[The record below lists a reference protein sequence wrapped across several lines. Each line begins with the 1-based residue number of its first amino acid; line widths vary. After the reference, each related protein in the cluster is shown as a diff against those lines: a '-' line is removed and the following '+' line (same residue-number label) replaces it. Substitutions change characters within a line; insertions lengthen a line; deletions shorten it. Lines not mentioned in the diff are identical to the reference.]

1 MGIFVEGSLVCD
13 PRVGK
18 NGPAGDL
25 KGDLDSRLPGG
36 LIGQLAPYNG
46 FHFVCWS
53 ESSRLDGSMPGLM
66 DGRG

>member
-25 KGDLDSRLPGG
+25 KGDLEGRLPGG
-36 LIGQLAPYNG
+36 LIGQLAPENG
-46 FHFVCWS
+46 FLEFGCS
-53 ESSRLDGSMPGLM
+53 
-66 DGRG
+66 